1 MGFTRY
7 CWDCSTASSSPTSHT
22 LLMGTPDPRGG
33 LGPESVAV
41 PTNPTS
47 PSPPCKPGPGTV
59 EPTDC
64 CKDAADYGSCNPLLL
79 SPCFWQSSELF
90 LYLGYLVSSSPVTIR
105 VGFMRYCWDCSTGRR
120 GDYSCN
126 PLLLSPCFWQSS
138 ELFLYLGCLVSSVH
152 VTIRVGLT
160 RHCWDKS
167 TGRRGGIGRICS
179 L

>member
-105 VGFMRYCWDCSTGRR
+105 VGCLKKNRR
-120 GDYSCN
+120 DFKFWY
-126 PLLLSPCFWQSS
+126 LLKTTLNILQINKTLIVYRMGKSS
-138 ELFLYLGCLVSSVH
+138 
-152 VTIRVGLT
+152 
-160 RHCWDKS
+160 
-167 TGRRGGIGRICS
+167 ICI
-179 L
+179 